1 MKFFDKNLP
10 IKIISDATKLGLR
23 EMLEHF
29 HGTVWY
35 PTAFDSRSLTTTE
48 QNYGQIKKGTLSIVF
63 LCEKLR
69 KYVYG
74 VRFVVE
80 NDHKPLITIFQR
92 TLTKSLSK
100 YDVPGNQVFVAGML
114 SRLPLPDSTSEI
126 KSNDMNCFAIKS

>member
-1 MKFFDKNLP
+1 MTFFDKNLP

-92 TLTKSLSK
+92 TLSKSLSK
-100 YDVPGNQVFVAGML
+100 YDV
-114 SRLPLPDSTSEI
+114 S
-126 KSNDMNCFAIKS
+126 C